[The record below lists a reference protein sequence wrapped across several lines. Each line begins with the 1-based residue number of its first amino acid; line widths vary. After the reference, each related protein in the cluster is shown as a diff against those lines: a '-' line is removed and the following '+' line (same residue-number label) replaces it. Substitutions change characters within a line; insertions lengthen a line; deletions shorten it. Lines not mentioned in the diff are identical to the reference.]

1 METVGSPGVAWTRW
15 DTLQVSGPTTPL
27 RVALPAPSAQV
38 VVGVMTETGR
48 VAAEL
53 DGEGFRGPLVVSA
66 RGEPHHAAYASFTL
80 PEPATEVELRV
91 GAPGYITF
99 VGHRAAGSAS

>member
-15 DTLQVSGPTTPL
+15 DTLQVLGPETPL
-27 RVALPAPSAQV
+27 RVELPAPSTQI
-38 VVGVMTETGR
+38 VVGVLTETGR
-48 VAAEL
+48 VAVEL
-53 DGEGFRGPLVVSA
+53 DGAGFRGPLVVSA